1 MNDETVELLRSNLE
15 HAKIFQ
21 DRFDK
26 VQDSQEPDI
35 VTVCCSDSRVLQ
47 DHMWGN
53 EHPGEVFTCSNIG
66 NRVFQSTVDGKKVS
80 GDVLYPVRHTG
91 TKTIIVVGHTGCGA
105 ITATY
110 KDISEHLDEPSG
122 IRHCIDL
129 LEERIEEGAEELPE
143 NLSESEAINHLVE
156 YNVDRE
162 VEFLVGSE
170 EIPEDVDVIGVVYDF
185 QDVYSGSRGE
195 VHVVNVNG
203 TENPNRIQDENP
215 EIQDRVER
223 ISDFS

>member
-1 MNDETVELLRSNLE
+1 MNDNFVELLRSNLQ

-21 DRFDK
+21 DKFDE
-26 VQDSQEPDI
+26 VQDSQEPDF

-53 EHPGEVFTCSNIG
+53 DHPGHMFTCSNIG

-80 GDVLYPVRHTG
+80 GDVLYPVNHTG
-91 TKTIIVVGHTGCGA
+91 TKNIIVVGHTGCGA
-105 ITATY
+105 VTATY

-129 LEERIEEGAEELPE
+129 LEERIEDGVEKLPDGLSDEEAV
-143 NLSESEAINHLVE
+143 NRLVE

-162 VEFLVGSE
+162 VEFLVESD
-170 EIPEDVDVIGVVYDF
+170 EIPEDVTVIGLVYDF

-195 VHVVNVNG
+195 LHIINVNSENSV
-203 TENPNRIQDENP
+203 TELKDQHP
-215 EIQDRVER
+215 EIQDRIER
-223 ISDFS
+223 ISDF